1 MVSTL
6 TFSFPWSKS
15 GRTVENTLS
24 GRLKVTEKDNQG
36 YVYVACF
43 TFGLAFGPTRC
54 VRTRRLR
61 IDRLTALFIDS
72 LEIKLRRPLWA
83 IKIGRLLK
91 FVD

>member
-24 GRLKVTEKDNQG
+24 GRLKVTKKDNQG
-36 YVYVACF
+36 YVYVALRLDWPL
-43 TFGLAFGPTRC
+43 GLLDAYTYLC
-54 VRTRRLR
+54 TRRLR

-72 LEIKLRRPLWA
+72 LEIKLRRPLWPS
-83 IKIGRLLK
+83 R
-91 FVD
+91 